1 LAGIQQKQNKHINNT
16 DLQPEIPQTM
26 MAYVLGYSACLD
38 YYAYYLL
45 LTEKFL
51 APVNGDDGLA
61 VCVALMMHS
70 CWRQPEIDWTK
81 LVGLAGVQRSVSSAP
96 SCPIE
101 R

>member
-51 APVNGDDGLA
+51 APVNGDHGLA